1 MKFILILFLG
11 IATVKVRVP
20 CKTNGTK
27 LLNLKIKL
35 TESAKSL
42 QHLIAAKLEV
52 NADKIRIIANGKV
65 LDLEKSLEEQ
75 NVKNNKQIMALVA
88 EDAAGVSVEDPYAGI
103 KKIRSEA
110 EILLKNKNSGFL
122 NVSYKITLV

>member
-122 NVSYKITLV
+122 NVSHKITLV